1 LVHEQIKDEKILVSA
16 TRLLMMKMS
25 QFDAFLSPL
34 EVFDVDHWNLK
45 GAALALIFLV
55 LGLANTIVGLME
67 TWLEKKIFFHHQQ
80 GNVHLLCWKT
90 LGWKFMKIMKM

>member
-1 LVHEQIKDEKILVSA
+1 
-16 TRLLMMKMS
+16 MMKMS
-25 QFDAFLSPL
+25 QFDSFLSPL

-67 TWLEKKIFFHHQQ
+67 TCLEKKSINFHHQQ
-80 GNVHLLCWKT
+80 GNVYLLEKS
-90 LGWKFMKIMKM
+90 WKFAKIMKM